1 MQKYASE
8 LLMIQDSIFN
18 LSGFLQIENTQNVEL
33 TSLKKPEQNWDKLLF
48 ERIKRT
54 KKSDSGSEDKNLST
68 CTES

>member
-33 TSLKKPEQNWDKLLF
+33 TSLKKPEQN
-48 ERIKRT
+48 
-54 KKSDSGSEDKNLST
+54 
-68 CTES
+68 